1 LTPLHGFAKR
11 RNPPSEQAKAPVF
24 EAAAIENKNQPPLS
38 PGDAGSGVLR
48 AQVLLSRAHF
58 SCGELDGHFGLNLQK
73 TVAAFQQAQGIAS
86 NGTLDQ
92 PTWDVLNRDGA
103 PILTS
108 YTISADDVKGPF
120 VKIPKDIM
128 KQAKLP
134 AMSYSS
140 PLEEL
145 GERFHSS
152 PAVLRAL
159 NPKAD
164 FGKAGGQITAPNAVT
179 MPPGE
184 AARVEVSKAES
195 SVRAFDSS
203 GKLLAFY
210 VASIGSDQDPL
221 PIGSWK
227 ILGVRRN
234 PVFHYNAKLFWD
246 AENPNE
252 KASIQPGPN
261 NPVGLV
267 WIDLSKEH
275 YGIHGTPE
283 PSHVGHRQSHGCIRL
298 TNWDALELAS
308 MVKPNMPAILR
319 E

>member
-1 LTPLHGFAKR
+1 
-11 RNPPSEQAKAPVF
+11 
-24 EAAAIENKNQPPLS
+24 
-38 PGDAGSGVLR
+38 
-48 AQVLLSRAHF
+48 
-58 SCGELDGHFGLNLQK
+58 LQK